1 MKSVIRL
8 SQCMI
13 VKNEEKNIRRAL
25 NWGKKIVCE
34 QIVVDTGSTDR
45 TVEIARE
52 MGAKVFHFTWI
63 NDFSAAKNFAIE
75 QAKGNWIAFL
85 DADEYYSDEDAKK
98 ILPLL
103 KQAEQKFTPPTRP
116 HMIRSMLV
124 DLNDSGEPFSTGIHD
139 RIFRNLPG
147 LRYRN
152 RIHEVLCLPDDKEL
166 IVLDASKEL
175 AIYHTGYAVTS
186 FKEKEKANRNLSL
199 LKQEV
204 EEKPDDYN
212 MWSYLGDSL
221 FAANR
226 LEEAEAAYLR
236 VIDNLGDMI
245 THFRKN
251 AAFCNLLKIKYS
263 NHSGNEEEILSIYQK
278 AKNSGC
284 TSPDLEYWMG
294 NWFYQQGEEQKGRF
308 YFEQALHLL
317 DHCEMPNSLNISSE
331 LSYVYKMIF
340 QSYEKLDQPSEMVRY
355 GVLALRADP
364 YEETVLMGI
373 LSLLKNERGEEES
386 ASATFDFLGKLYN
399 LSSAKDKFFL
409 IKISK
414 ITSFSALEKRIYDLL
429 SLEDRRLLNH
439 EKQSDYHISEE
450 ERIRYFS
457 GINCKNEIDQE
468 FMELIKESRMR
479 SPDEF
484 LNEFQE
490 KLRSLGK
497 TYKGVENYYFT
508 QISRFPFWGNE
519 VVQKRI
525 AYIQA
530 NTDDLIQLY
539 GMLADYQSK
548 KILLSILRS
557 WLFLDTDRLGNV
569 KKGQDEYFDLDLIPS
584 GAGKN
589 FVDAGAYNGD
599 TVRLFIKA
607 YGKKYRKIYC
617 FEASDEMTDKLQQ
630 NLQAAENIVVSP
642 FALDSGNGEKHI
654 VFDKEDPSIS
664 YLSQTTGDM
673 PVKTAS
679 LDGEVTER
687 IDILKIN
694 INGYE
699 MQALLGAQEHIRKE
713 HPFLLIALYHHF
725 EDLTKIPKMIMD
737 MEPDYKL
744 YLRYYGGD
752 LIPTNFI
759 LYAI

>member
-1 MKSVIRL
+1 MKSAIRL

-45 TVEIARE
+45 TVEVAKE
-52 MGAKVFHFTWI
+52 MGARVFHFSWI

-103 KQAEQKFTPPTRP
+103 KQAEQKFSPSSCP

-124 DLNDSGEPFSTGIHD
+124 DLDDSGEPFSTGIHD
-139 RIFRNLPG
+139 RLFRNMPG

-175 AIYHTGYAVTS
+175 AIYHTGYATTN
-186 FKEKEKANRNLSL
+186 FKEKEKADRNLSL

-204 EEKPDDYN
+204 EESPEDYN

-226 LEEAEAAYLR
+226 LEEAETAYYR
-236 VIDNLGDMI
+236 VINNLGEMI
-245 THFRKN
+245 TYFRKN
-251 AAFCNLLKIKYS
+251 AAFCNLLKIKYT
-263 NHSGNEEEILSIYQK
+263 NHSGNEKEILSIYQK
-278 AKNSGC
+278 AKDSGC
-284 TSPDLEYWMG
+284 TSPDLEYWTG

-308 YFEQALHLL
+308 YFEQALRSL
-317 DHCEMPNSLNISSE
+317 DKYEMSGSLSISSG

-340 QSYEKLDQPSEMVRY
+340 QSYEKLDRPSEMVRY

-364 YEETVLMGI
+364 YQDTVLKGI
-373 LSLLKNERGEEES
+373 LSLLKKERGEEES
-386 ASATFDFLGKLYN
+386 ADATFDFLRKLYD
-399 LSSAKDKFFL
+399 LSSLKDKLFL
-409 IKISK
+409 IKVSK
-414 ITSFSALEKRIYDLL
+414 MTSFSALEKRIYDLL
-429 SLEDRRLLNH
+429 SLEETNRLNH
-439 EKQSDYHISEE
+439 EEQSDYSISEE

-457 GINCKNEIDQE
+457 CINCNNETDQE

-479 SPDEF
+479 SQDEV
-484 LNEFQE
+484 LNGFKE
-490 KLRSLGK
+490 KLRNLGK
-497 TYKGVENYYFT
+497 TYNGVEDYYIT
-508 QISRFPFWGNE
+508 QISRFPLWSNE
-519 VVQKRI
+519 AVKQRI
-525 AYIQA
+525 AYVQA
-530 NTDDLIQLY
+530 NTDGLIRLY
-539 GMLADYQSK
+539 SNLADYHSK
-548 KILLSILRS
+548 KVLISILRS
-557 WLFLDTDRLGNV
+557 WLFLDTDRLGGV
-569 KKGQDEYFDLDLIPS
+569 KKGQEEYFDLDIIPT
-584 GAGKN
+584 GEGKV
-589 FVDAGAYNGD
+589 FVDAGAFNGD

-607 YGKKYRKIYC
+607 YGKKYKKIYC
-617 FEASDEMTDKLQQ
+617 YEASKENADKLHQ
-630 NLQAAENIVVSP
+630 NLRTAENIVVTP
-642 FALDSGNGEKHI
+642 LALDSGNGEKHI

-664 YLSQTTGDM
+664 YLSQTAGDM
-673 PVKTAS
+673 YVNTAA
-679 LDGEVTER
+679 LDGEVTEK

-694 INGYE
+694 VNGYE
-699 MQALLGAQEHIRKE
+699 KQALMGAQEHIRKG
-713 HPFLLIALYHHF
+713 HPSLLIALYHDF
-725 EDLTKIPKMIMD
+725 EDLTKIPEMIMEMD
-737 MEPDYKL
+737 SDYKL

-752 LIPTNFI
+752 LIPTNFM